1 METWI
6 DGYNVIKRKSFDRG
20 VSLEE
25 SRARLLKR
33 VGARGKVTVWF
44 DSKDSKGASSE
55 SPSHHVSVRY
65 VVGSADE
72 AIVSALRRCD
82 AKSITVVTDD
92 LGLAIRCRQLGAA
105 HQEVDAFL
113 EGRPRIPSTSTG
125 DSGSDKPRPTK
136 SEVEWGLEQFG
147 HLDDDLK
154 GS

>member
-6 DGYNVIKRKSFDRG
+6 DGYNVIKRKNLDRG

-33 VGARGKVTVWF
+33 LGGRGKVTVWF
-44 DSKDSKGASSE
+44 DSKGSKGSTSE
-55 SPSHHVSVRY
+55 SPSHQLDIRY

-72 AIVSALRRCD
+72 AIVSALRRGD
-82 AKSITVVTDD
+82 ARSITVVTDD
-92 LGLAIRCRQLGAA
+92 LGLAVRCRQLGAG
-105 HQEVDAFL
+105 HQDVDAFL
-113 EGRPRIPSTSTG
+113 EGRPRPSTSASRE
-125 DSGSDKPRPTK
+125 DSSDKPRPTK

-154 GS
+154 GP